1 MADPATTSIPPP
13 PTSTVSESISA
24 SAMGIAGGIGMA
36 GARKGVGVGVPWAA
50 PGSEADDPL
59 LLDEVNSIETDDELG
74 AAINTA
80 DNLWGQVILSD
91 LKTPME

>member
-1 MADPATTSIPPP
+1 M
-13 PTSTVSESISA
+13 
-24 SAMGIAGGIGMA
+24 

-74 AAINTA
+74 AAILTA
-80 DNLWGQVILSD
+80 DNLWGQVIPSGSRNSVEWD
-91 LKTPME
+91 GIHCWRAAKTLEGSSSPKGLP